1 MITYGLMI
9 LYASDALSG
18 QTGETPLLSSSLSV
32 LSAMLTP
39 AVLILA
45 SGSLI
50 LSTSS
55 RFGRVI
61 DRVRELLGKL
71 EEVAE
76 GENRIELV
84 EERRE
89 LIFRMLDSSTT
100 RARILQRAVA
110 TLYVALCMFVATSV
124 AIGIVALTR
133 INQTWIPLALGF
145 TGAVLLFYGCILM
158 LIETRLAMKNV
169 QLEMDFTRRLA
180 RHLKEPR
187 EETAKLQA

>member
-1 MITYGLMI
+1 MITPESI
-9 LYASDALSG
+9 LLFAGDALTDQS
-18 QTGETPLLSSSLSV
+18 GETRMLSSSLSV

-50 LSTSS
+50 LSTTS

-61 DRVRELLGKL
+61 DRVRELLRRL
-71 EEVAE
+71 EEFAE
-76 GENRIELV
+76 DESKINLI

-89 LIFRMLDSSTT
+89 LIFSMLDSSTS
-100 RARILQRAVA
+100 RARILQRAVS
-110 TLYVALCMFVATSV
+110 TLYVSLCMFVATSV
-124 AIGIVALTR
+124 SIGIVALTHIR
-133 INQTWIPLALGF
+133 QQWIPLALGF

-158 LIETRLAMKNV
+158 LLETRLAVKNV
-169 QLEMDFTRRLA
+169 QLELDFTRRLA
-180 RHLKEPR
+180 LLLKEPR

>member
-1 MITYGLMI
+1 MII
-9 LYASDALSG
+9 LLLADNALSSQAG
-18 QTGETPLLSSSLSV
+18 DTLRLSSSLSV

-71 EEVAE
+71 EELAQ
-76 GENRIELV
+76 GENKIELI

-110 TLYVALCMFVATSV
+110 TLYVALCIFVATSV
-124 AIGIVALTR
+124 TIGIVALTHLKHE
-133 INQTWIPLALGF
+133 WIPLALGF

-169 QLEMDFTRRLA
+169 QLEMDFTRKFA
-180 RHLKEPR
+180 RHLKQLR
-187 EETAKLQA
+187 EEPEKLQT